1 MFFSGVA
8 SGAAGVALD
17 ASGGNLSAGSVATN
31 VGWTCGGATARER
44 GAAAGVGV
52 AASGGVHTG
61 GDSAHRTE
69 EENNARK
76 KMGKSLMAN

>member
-1 MFFSGVA
+1 M
-8 SGAAGVALD
+8 
-17 ASGGNLSAGSVATN
+17 
-31 VGWTCGGATARER
+31 
-44 GAAAGVGV
+44 AAGVGV

-76 KMGKSLMAN
+76 KMGKTLMAN

>member
-1 MFFSGVA
+1 LPAIFFSGVG
-8 SGAAGVALD
+8 SAAGGPAP
-17 ASGGNLSAGSVATN
+17 GI
-31 VGWTCGGATARER
+31 
-44 GAAAGVGV
+44 AAGVGV

-76 KMGKSLMAN
+76 KMGKTLMAN

>member
-1 MFFSGVA
+1 LPAIFFSGVVA
-8 SGAAGVALD
+8 SGAGGVAL
-17 ASGGNLSAGSVATN
+17 
-31 VGWTCGGATARER
+31 
-44 GAAAGVGV
+44 GVGV